1 MSMGPRYSQMV
12 LRDLEGF
19 RKPHLRREAI
29 PRVLETML
37 EHVKTSNIEWK
48 KIQNIPS
55 VSNQCVV

>member
-37 EHVKTSNIEWK
+37 EHVKTSNIE
-48 KIQNIPS
+48 
-55 VSNQCVV
+55 